1 MNASDKTENSDML
14 SRFAIALISIISSRK
29 KGESAGRRKKPE
41 PLGRTQKGGGE
52 AFNERLF

>member
-1 MNASDKTENSDML
+1 MLADKTENSDML

-29 KGESAGRRKKPE
+29 KGRERGPSQETGAVRENTKR
-41 PLGRTQKGGGE
+41 GGE

>member
-1 MNASDKTENSDML
+1 MLADKTENSDML

-29 KGESAGRRKKPE
+29 KGRERGPS
-41 PLGRTQKGGGE
+41 QKTGAVRENTKRGGE